1 MKIRVPFVFLLPLV
15 AFENSGIAAPTN
27 GSAKDAAPTFRF
39 ADVEYFHRWS
49 NSDQHEF
56 TPREQTDLKRW
67 ADMVTVHHYRQVTSA
82 DGLAQSANAVLENY
96 KNHRALVVK
105 TDSIARTAQKPA
117 EHLIVVLFPRP
128 DFIEAVFA
136 RFKLVNG
143 VGTAVIYSHREYGA
157 KIGDQMSA
165 WLKANGPGLEKTL
178 MAWEKFPALTA
189 SKS

>member
-1 MKIRVPFVFLLPLV
+1 MKLSLPFVLLLPLV
-15 AFENSGIAAPTN
+15 AFENSGGAAPVI
-27 GSAKDAAPTFRF
+27 GPAKDTAPTFRF

-49 NSDQHEF
+49 KDDQHEF

-67 ADMVTVHHYRQVTSA
+67 ADMVTVNHYRQVNSA
-82 DGLAQSANAVLENY
+82 DGLAGSANAVLETY
-96 KNHRALVVK
+96 KSNRAVVVK
-105 TDSIARTAQKPA
+105 TDSVARTTQKPA

-136 RFKLVNG
+136 RFKLTNG

-178 MAWEKFPALTA
+178 MAWDKFPAMTV
-189 SKS
+189 SKL